1 MDPCAISW
9 PDAMQTVLQA
19 TFWVSVLLVGYVYVL
34 YPILV
39 WAVSALRPVRP
50 PRRAESPSPTSF
62 SVVLAVHDEAGRL
75 TRRIDELV
83 SLIAATGLTAEI
95 IVVADGCT
103 DQTALLARSHP
114 SSLVRVI
121 ELAENQ
127 GKALALSRGCA
138 AAQGE
143 ILVLADARQRW
154 AADALQRLLQNFTRP
169 EVGAVSGELVIES
182 APGVLAGV
190 GLYWRYEKWLRRNE
204 ARVHSTVGL
213 TGSICAVRRE
223 LFRPIP
229 RGVLLDDVYWPLRVA
244 MQGWRVVYDEGAIAY
259 DRLPERATDEFRRK
273 VRTLSGNF
281 QLAAVLPQALLPWR
295 NPIWAQL
302 ISHKLLRLAVPWL
315 LLVALVASGL
325 LGGPLYRAAFVAQ
338 LLFYGLA
345 LTALAARPAAQ
356 WPLASAAAAFVVL
369 NAAAWLAFW
378 VWVLGRAEVS
388 WKKVAYNVPSPPD

>member
-1 MDPCAISW
+1 
-9 PDAMQTVLQA
+9 MQTLLQA
-19 TFWVSVLLVGYVYVL
+19 AFWVSVVLIGYVYVL
-34 YPILV
+34 YPVLV
-39 WAVSALRPVRP
+39 WAVSRLRPDS
-50 PRRAESPSPTSF
+50 PRSRTSLVSPTSF
-62 SVVLAVHDEAGRL
+62 SVILAVHDEAARV

-83 SLIAATGLTAEI
+83 SLIAATGLTAEV
-95 IVVADGCT
+95 IVVADGCS

-114 SSLVRVI
+114 SPLVRVI

-127 GKALALSRGCA
+127 GKARALSRGCE

-154 AADALQRLLQNFTRP
+154 AADALRRLLQNFTRP
-169 EVGAVSGELVIES
+169 EVGAVSGELMIES

-190 GLYWRYEKWLRRNE
+190 DLYWRYEKWLRRNE

-229 RGVLLDDVYWPLRVA
+229 RGVLLDDVYWPLQVA
-244 MQGWRVVYDEGAIAY
+244 MQRRRVVYEEGAIAY
-259 DRLPERATDEFRRK
+259 DRLPDRPADEFRRK

-281 QLAAVLPQALLPWR
+281 QLATLLPQALLPWR
-295 NPIWAQL
+295 NPIWAQF

-315 LLVALVASGL
+315 LLVALVASAL

-338 LLFYGLA
+338 LFFYGLA
-345 LTALAARPAAQ
+345 LVALAGGPVAR
-356 WPLASAAAAFVVL
+356 WPLASVAASFVVL
-369 NAAAWLAFW
+369 NAAALLAFW
-378 VWVLGRAEVS
+378 VWIFGRAEIS
-388 WKKVAYNVPSPPD
+388 WKKAAYDMPWPPD

>member
-1 MDPCAISW
+1 
-9 PDAMQTVLQA
+9 MQTLLQA
-19 TFWVSVLLVGYVYVL
+19 TFWVSVVLVGYVYLL

-39 WAVSALRPVRP
+39 WAVSRLRPARPRP
-50 PRRAESPSPTSF
+50 PTSSAHPSSF
-62 SVVLAVHDEAGRL
+62 SVVLAVHDEAARV

-83 SLIAATGLTAEI
+83 SLISATGVTGEV
-95 IVVADGCT
+95 IVVADGCS
-103 DQTALLARSHP
+103 DQTAPLARSHP
-114 SSLVRVI
+114 SPLVRVV

-127 GKALALSRGCA
+127 GKALALSRGCE

-154 AADALQRLLQNFTRP
+154 AADALQRLLENFTRP
-169 EVGAVSGELVIES
+169 EVGAVSGQLVIES

-204 ARVHSTVGL
+204 ARLHSTVGL

-229 RGVLLDDVYWPLRVA
+229 RGVLLDDVYWPLQVA
-244 MQGWRVVYDEGAIAY
+244 MQGWRVVYDEDAIAY
-259 DRLPERATDEFRRK
+259 DRLPDRATDEFRRK

-315 LLVALVASGL
+315 LLAAFVASGL
-325 LGGPLYRAAFVAQ
+325 LGGPLYGAAFVAQ
-338 LLFYGLA
+338 LFFYGLA
-345 LTALAARPAAQ
+345 LVALAAGPAAR
-356 WPLASAAAAFVVL
+356 WPLAGAAASFVVL

-378 VWVLGRAEVS
+378 VWMLGRAEIS
-388 WKKVAYNVPSPPD
+388 WKKVAYDMPSTPD

>member
-1 MDPCAISW
+1 
-9 PDAMQTVLQA
+9 MQTSLQA
-19 TFWVSVLLVGYVYVL
+19 TFWISAVLVGYVYLL
-34 YPILV
+34 YPMLV
-39 WAVSALRPVRP
+39 WVAARLRPDRP
-50 PRRAESPSPTSF
+50 RSRDSSASPASF
-62 SVVLAVHDEAGRL
+62 SVILAVHNEASRVS
-75 TRRIDELV
+75 RRIDELV
-83 SLIAATGLTAEI
+83 SLVSATGLSAEL
-95 IVVADGCT
+95 IVVADGCS
-103 DQTALLARSHP
+103 DQTVPLARSHP

-127 GKALALSRGCA
+127 GKALALSRGCEA
-138 AAQGE
+138 ARGE

-154 AADALQRLLQNFTRP
+154 AADALQRLLQVFTRP
-169 EVGAVSGELVIES
+169 EVGAVSGQLVIES

-204 ARVHSTVGL
+204 ARLHSTVGL

-229 RGVLLDDVYWPLRVA
+229 RGVLLDDVYWPLQVA
-244 MQGWRVVYDEGAIAY
+244 MQGWRVVYEEEAIAY
-259 DRLPERATDEFRRK
+259 DRLPERPADEFRRK

-281 QLAAVLPQALLPWR
+281 QLAALLPQALLPWR

-315 LLVALVASGL
+315 LLAAFVTSAL
-325 LGGPLYRAAFVAQ
+325 LGGPIYRAAFVAQ

-345 LTALAARPAAQ
+345 LVALAGGPTVR
-356 WPLASAAAAFVVL
+356 WPLATAAASFVVL

-378 VWVLGRAEVS
+378 VWILGRAEVS
-388 WKKVAYNVPSPPD
+388 WKKVAYDMPSSPE